1 MSVSLIEINVQ
12 YTSFENALEL
22 AWMNNMLDFAFPYLL
37 QVSYFGPFHVWC
49 LLCYTFAIVTNIRA
63 VLQFIREY
71 TSKVDELMKDKIES
85 QNEETNEV
93 AELVFAE
100 RLDEFMVPGIFLAN
114 EMTF

>member
-1 MSVSLIEINVQ
+1 
-12 YTSFENALEL
+12 
-22 AWMNNMLDFAFPYLL
+22 
-37 QVSYFGPFHVWC
+37 
-49 LLCYTFAIVTNIRA
+49 

-100 RLDEFMVPGIFLAN
+100 RLDEFMVPGFFLAN
-114 EMTF
+114 QMTF